1 MNTNLLLIALLS
13 VVSIIFAFY
22 SLFTCFRNLARAK
35 RILEKA
41 LEVERHIEQNEKT
54 RSQLRRE
61 AGFKR
66 PPPLPA
72 EDD

>member
-22 SLFTCFRNLARAK
+22 SLFTCFRSISRAK

-54 RSQLRRE
+54 RLRRE